1 MAREAETGR
10 IRASGVSRVFTLNV
24 VKERSLKE
32 AILRRRLPPKRELW
46 ALREVDFEVAPGET
60 FGIVGQNGSGKSTLL
75 KLIAGVFSPSDGTVE
90 VGGRVGS
97 LIEIGAGF
105 HPEFTG
111 VENVYLSAAIHGLS
125 RSYVDEHLGEI
136 IEFAELEEFA
146 DIPVKTY
153 STGMYMRLGFSVAM
167 NVRPDILLLDEVLAV
182 GDEAFQAKCFG
193 RIWDFKRGGGTIV
206 FVSHDPSVVERLCD
220 RAILLEQGRVVEEGR
235 ADQIVRAYHRRLA
248 ARRPKVTTE
257 RVLGH
262 STGSCQIHE
271 VRALGGD
278 HAIRDSFVEG
288 EPFSVEIWLRSE
300 TGVSA
305 AQLTIGFRDAGGR
318 ALAGQTTPALDLAPG
333 ELQPVR
339 LHLPE
344 PPMRDGRFFVDVTVI
359 SHESD
364 RELASADNALE
375 LTVFAQEASS
385 SGPIR
390 LGAEWELPEPAPGE
404 RAEVASR

>member
-1 MAREAETGR
+1 MADTLETGR
-10 IRASGVSRVFTLNV
+10 IRALGVSRVFTLNI

-32 AILRRRLPPKRELW
+32 TILRRKLPPKRELW
-46 ALREVDFEVAPGET
+46 ALRDVDVEVAPGET

-75 KLIAGVFSPSDGTVE
+75 KLIAGVFAPSNGTVE

-125 RSYVDEHLGEI
+125 RSYVDAHLDEI
-136 IEFAELEEFA
+136 IQFAELEDFA
-146 DIPVKTY
+146 DVPVKTY

-167 NVRPDILLLDEVLAV
+167 NVRPDVLLLDEVLAV

-193 RIWDFKRGGGTIV
+193 KIWDFKRSGGTIV
-206 FVSHDPSVVERLCD
+206 FVSHDPTAVERLCD
-220 RAILLEQGRVVEEGR
+220 RALLLEQGRAVEEGP
-235 ADQIVRAYHRRLA
+235 ADEVVRSYHRRLA
-248 ARRPKVTTE
+248 AKRPAVTTE
-257 RVLGH
+257 RVLGRA
-262 STGSCQIHE
+262 TGSCQIHE

-278 HAIRDSFVEG
+278 QAVRDRFIEG
-288 EPFSVEIWLRSE
+288 EPFAIEVWLRSE

-305 AQLTIGFRDAGGR
+305 AQLTIGFRDGGGR
-318 ALAGQTTPALDLAPG
+318 AIAAQTTPALDLAPG

-339 LHLPE
+339 LHLHE
-344 PPMRDGRFFVDVTVI
+344 PPMRDGSFFVDVSVA
-359 SHESD
+359 SHEND
-364 RELASADNALE
+364 QELASAENALE
-375 LTVFAQEASS
+375 LTVFAQEASA

-390 LGAEWELPEPAPGE
+390 LGATWEAPTPTSQE